1 MFCAGND
8 ETIVDSKDSVLHLYK
23 TDDLL
28 THGCWQ
34 AVQNLNVGDMIVS
47 EDGINAR
54 ITRLEMS
61 GNFIDVYFD
70 SDISKG

>member
-28 THGCWQ
+28 THSGWQ

-47 EDGINAR
+47 EDEINAR

>member
-28 THGCWQ
+28 THGGWQ